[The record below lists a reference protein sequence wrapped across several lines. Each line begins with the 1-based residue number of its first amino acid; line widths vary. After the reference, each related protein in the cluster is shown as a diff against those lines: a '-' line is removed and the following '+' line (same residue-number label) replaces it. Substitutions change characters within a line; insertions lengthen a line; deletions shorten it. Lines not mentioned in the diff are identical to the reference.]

1 MASPTKERIR
11 ILDYELAGQPSDR
24 EDEFWYQAE
33 KELRETRELEA
44 IVHSPPPTLL
54 PVRKNGS
61 LPAANPARYVHFTR
75 TM

>member
-1 MASPTKERIR
+1 VDSPQT
-11 ILDYELAGQPSDR
+11 R

-54 PVRKNGS
+54 SG
-61 LPAANPARYVHFTR
+61 
-75 TM
+75 